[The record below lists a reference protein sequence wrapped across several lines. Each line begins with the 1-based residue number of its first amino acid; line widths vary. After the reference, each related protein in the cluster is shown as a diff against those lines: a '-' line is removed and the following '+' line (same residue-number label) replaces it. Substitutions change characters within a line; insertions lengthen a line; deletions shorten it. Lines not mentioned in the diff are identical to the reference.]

1 MTGPVDTLE
10 PPAPAVE
17 PRIWQR
23 RVVVLREQGRRRLRW
38 VIAGAAVVVLVV
50 VLLVVLH
57 SPVLALRHIWVRGA
71 TNTGTAAVVDAAGL
85 SGSTPLVD
93 IDTAATASRV
103 ERLPWVAR
111 AVVTRNWPDG
121 VTVTVTERVPVA
133 GIAHPGSGP
142 VREYALVDAGG
153 HVLTWSPAVPPGLP
167 TLVAPVAP
175 GPGGTVLAEAD
186 RPGLSVVGALPPAL
200 TARVLRVV
208 VAPGARIWLDLGHRQ
223 SVALGAASHLPAK
236 LAALTSVLAAGP
248 ASGAAVIDVTVPDEP
263 TVGPPTAGAPPWR

>member
-1 MTGPVDTLE
+1 ME
-10 PPAPAVE
+10 PGRS
-17 PRIWQR
+17 PR
-23 RVVVLREQGRRRLRW
+23 
-38 VIAGAAVVVLVV
+38 
-50 VLLVVLH
+50 
-57 SPVLALRHIWVRGA
+57 
-71 TNTGTAAVVDAAGL
+71 
-85 SGSTPLVD
+85 
-93 IDTAATASRV
+93 
-103 ERLPWVAR
+103 VAD
-111 AVVTRNWPDG
+111 VG
-121 VTVTVTERVPVA
+121 
-133 GIAHPGSGP
+133 G
-142 VREYALVDAGG
+142 AGG
-153 HVLTWSPAVPPGLP
+153 
-167 TLVAPVAP
+167 P